1 MVKKMLSGIPSGHDG
16 DGYVTI
22 NGKVC
27 AAFKISS
34 VSAEVKVIN
43 EKRRFLGER
52 MVQNAPR
59 GMEGK
64 GKVAY
69 YHTTSDLIDAM
80 KDYREGGE
88 YPNITIQYYAD
99 GEDGRCEVVLRKVV
113 IDSVGFGVINDT
125 SDEAIVN
132 ESGFTFDDFDVIE
145 RF

>member
-64 GKVAY
+64 GKVTY
-69 YHTTSDLIDAM
+69 YHTTAALIDAM
-80 KDYREGGE
+80 KNYREGHE

-99 GEDGRCEVVLRKVV
+99 CDDGRCEVVLRKV
-113 IDSVGFGVINDT
+113 IMDSVSFGLVDDD
-125 SDEAIVN
+125 SDEAIIN
-132 ESGFTFDDFDVIE
+132 ESTFTFDDFDVIE

>member
-59 GMEGK
+59 GMEGR

-69 YHTTSDLIDAM
+69 YHTTSALIDAM
-80 KDYREGGE
+80 KDYREGDE

-99 GEDGRCEVVLRKVV
+99 GNDGRCEVVLRKVV
-113 IDSVGFGVINDT
+113 MDSVSFGLIDDD
-125 SDEAIVN
+125 SDEAIIN
-132 ESGFTFDDFDVIE
+132 ESEFSFDDFDVIE

>member
-27 AAFKISS
+27 AAFKIAS

-64 GKVAY
+64 GKVSY
-69 YHTTSDLIDAM
+69 YHTTSALIDAM
-80 KDYREGGE
+80 KKYREGRE
-88 YPNITIQYYAD
+88 YPNITVQYYAD
-99 GEDGRCEVVLRKVV
+99 SDDGRCEVVLRKVV
-113 IDSVGFGVINDT
+113 MDSVSFGLIDDD
-125 SDEAIVN
+125 SDEVIIN
-132 ESGFTFDDFDVIE
+132 ESTFTFDDFDVIE

>member
-1 MVKKMLSGIPSGHDG
+1 MAKKMLSGIPSGHDG
-16 DGYVTI
+16 DGYVTL

-34 VSAEVKVIN
+34 ISAEVKVIN

-64 GKVAY
+64 GKLAY
-69 YHTTSDLIDAM
+69 YHTTAALIDAM
-80 KDYREGGE
+80 KDYREGDD
-88 YPNITIQYYAD
+88 YPNITIQYYSEGD
-99 GEDGRCEVVLRKVV
+99 DGRCEVVLRRVV
-113 IDSVGFGVINDT
+113 MDSVSFGLIDDESDDSVI
-125 SDEAIVN
+125 N

>member
-1 MVKKMLSGIPSGHDG
+1 MAKKMLSGIPSGHDG
-16 DGYVTI
+16 DGYVTL

-34 VSAEVKVIN
+34 ISAEVKVIN

-64 GKVAY
+64 GKLAY
-69 YHTTSDLIDAM
+69 YHTTAALIDAM
-80 KDYREGGE
+80 KDYREGDD
-88 YPNITIQYYAD
+88 YPNITIQYYSEGD
-99 GEDGRCEVVLRKVV
+99 DGRCEVVLRRVV
-113 IDSVGFGVINDT
+113 MDSVSFGLIDDESNDSVI
-125 SDEAIVN
+125 N

>member
-16 DGYVTI
+16 DGYVTL

-64 GKVAY
+64 GRIAY
-69 YHTTSDLIDAM
+69 YVMVGIVCAASVIASRLLGGDLQIQPTLPLGAVCLASIVIYALGWYLSVRFYQ
-80 KDYREGGE
+80 KRE
-88 YPNITIQYYAD
+88 
-99 GEDGRCEVVLRKVV
+99 
-113 IDSVGFGVINDT
+113 F
-125 SDEAIVN
+125 
-132 ESGFTFDDFDVIE
+132 
-145 RF
+145 

>member
-1 MVKKMLSGIPSGHDG
+1 MAKKLLSGIPSGHDG

-34 VSAEVKVIN
+34 VSAEVKVIT

-52 MVQNAPR
+52 MTQNAPR

-64 GKVAY
+64 GKIAY
-69 YHTTSDLIDAM
+69 YHTTAALIDAM
-80 KDYREGGE
+80 KNYREGGS
-88 YPNITIQYYAD
+88 YPNITIQYYSD
-99 GEDGRCEVVLRKVV
+99 GDDGRCEVVLRKVV
-113 IDSVGFGVINDT
+113 IDSVSFGLIDDESDKAVI
-125 SDEAIVN
+125 N
-132 ESGFTFDDFDVIE
+132 ESGFSFDDFDVIE